1 MSLPPVSYLLS
12 IYEQE
17 PYVRAAVRSALAQ
30 DYQPLEII
38 VSDDA
43 SRDATFDI
51 AREEVERYRGPHR
64 VVLNR
69 NAQNLHLIHTHRQLE
84 LAKGQFVIRAHG
96 DDIARPDRT
105 RRLVEAW
112 ARQRATLVTSNAAM
126 IAAEGEPLGPLSSV
140 GRSGWVQIEHLI
152 HGGNLRTTVGATFAA
167 DRAVYER
174 FPRADPAI
182 YPPGMDH
189 IIPFR
194 ACLLGGVYYLGEQL
208 LQYRQHGRNMSSL
221 MVDRTGGRTALEETT
236 AGHNVWAQLCRL
248 DELVAFRRQG
258 PDHPRL
264 AEIQR
269 LLEERIV
276 ALTRLWAGYRGQL
289 NADDLQLAW
298 LDRLAFERR
307 SLKHELRLAPK
318 PDQAQG

>member
-1 MSLPPVSYLLS
+1 MAPPPVSYLLA

-43 SRDATFDI
+43 SRDASFDVVK
-51 AREEVERYRGPHR
+51 EEVERYRGPHR

-69 NAQNLHLIHTHRQLE
+69 NPENLHLAHTHRLLE
-84 LAKGQFVIRAHG
+84 LAKGRFVIRAHG

-112 ARQRATLVTSNAAM
+112 VRQSATLVTSNAAM
-126 IAAEGEPLGPLSSV
+126 ITAAGEPLGPLSSV
-140 GRSGWVQIEHLI
+140 TRSGWVKVEHLI

-174 FPRADPAI
+174 FPRADPAL

-194 ACLLGGVYYLGEQL
+194 ACLFSGIYYLGEQL
-208 LQYRQHGRNMSSL
+208 LRYRQHGRSMSSL
-221 MVDRTGGRTALEETT
+221 MVDRTGGRTALDETT
-236 AGHNVWAQLCRL
+236 AAHNVWAQLCRL
-248 DELVAFRRQG
+248 DELAAFRGQG
-258 PDHPRL
+258 PDQPRL

-269 LLEERIV
+269 LLEERI
-276 ALTRLWAGYRGQL
+276 ASLTRLWVGYRDQL
-289 NADDLQLAW
+289 KAEGLRLAW
-298 LDRLAFERR
+298 LDPPAFEQRT
-307 SLKHELRLAPK
+307 LKRELILAPK
-318 PDQAQG
+318 TDQPRR